1 MQAVGVNADGRTVVM
16 ITVAEAREMIKQRLA
31 IGREA
36 FATRAGRKDADVR
49 KVVASLERGIPG
61 EQAGV

>member
-31 IGREA
+31 MGRAA
-36 FATRAGRKDADVR
+36 FASAGRKDADVS

>member
-1 MQAVGVNADGRTVVM
+1 MQAVGVNADGRTVVK

-31 IGREA
+31 LGREA
-36 FATRAGRKDADVR
+36 FAPKLRKDADVR

>member
-1 MQAVGVNADGRTVVM
+1 MQAVGVNADGRTVVKL
-16 ITVAEAREMIKQRLA
+16 TVAEAREMIKQRLA
-31 IGREA
+31 LGKEA
-36 FATRAGRKDADVR
+36 FGLRPGKDADVR

>member
-16 ITVAEAREMIKQRLA
+16 LTVAEAREMIKQRLA
-31 IGREA
+31 LGREA
-36 FATRAGRKDADVR
+36 FAPKSRKIADVR

-61 EQAGV
+61 EQVGV

>member
-1 MQAVGVNADGRTVVM
+1 MGVNADGRTVVM
-16 ITVAEAREMIKQRLA
+16 LTVAEAREMIKQRLA
-31 IGREA
+31 LGRGA
-36 FATRAGRKDADVR
+36 FAPKSRKNADVR

>member
-1 MQAVGVNADGRTVVM
+1 MQAVGVNADGRTVVR
-16 ITVAEAREMIKQRLA
+16 ITVAEAREMFKQRLA
-31 IGREA
+31 MGREA
-36 FATRAGRKDADVR
+36 FASKPYRDNADVR

>member
-16 ITVAEAREMIKQRLA
+16 LTVAEAREMIKQRLA
-31 IGREA
+31 MGRAA
-36 FATRAGRKDADVR
+36 FAPVGRRDADVR

>member
-16 ITVAEAREMIKQRLA
+16 LTVAEAREMIKQRLA
-31 IGREA
+31 LGREA
-36 FATRAGRKDADVR
+36 FAPRPRKDTDVR